1 MLTLLSAAVLTI
13 SSVMALTLYY
23 PAAAVSRIAPSEIEF
38 RIEKDSQIQVTKQI
52 LKKYVPDTH
61 DITLTRTDLY
71 NVTSDS
77 ENLPAEYYLGSSRTG
92 RIKKRFSEKPDLNV
106 CPLLNMQNTGS
117 PGETICTGSA

>member
-38 RIEKDSQIQVTKQI
+38 RIEKDGQIKAIEQI
-52 LKKYVPDTH
+52 LKKYVPDTQ

-77 ENLPAEYYLGSSRTG
+77 ENLPAEYYLGSAQNGAEPRLYAAVG
-92 RIKKRFSEKPDLNV
+92 RERLEQRGAGLPE
-106 CPLLNMQNTGS
+106 P
-117 PGETICTGSA
+117 P